1 MGQPKTTIELNGKLY
16 DASTGAMVQPAA
28 ASAPNTPASVGK
40 VVDGFTRRPESIHI
54 TKPQAAP
61 KPSTTHQTPTA
72 HHASRKPQHAQTL
85 MRHVV
90 QKPQVVPATQPVS
103 SSITTPK
110 EVLLPASAAQVR
122 QERAAHIAKSSAIS
136 RFSSKQNDTPT
147 VSKKVAHLPVRAHPE
162 TPQNIAPPIAKASN
176 KASSNSFHK
185 ALEHADSHH
194 AAPLKA
200 KKLRHRTAKKMG
212 VSTRVL
218 GIASTAL
225 VVVLLTGFVA
235 YQNSPNIAMYLAA
248 NQAGFHGSIP
258 GYTPGGFGMS
268 GPIKATPG
276 AITVN
281 FRSHTD
287 NRSYTVTQKPSNWT
301 SDSLRFNFF
310 KATDSP
316 TALLDKGKTIYFYN
330 NGASAAW
337 VNGGVLYQITGDANL
352 NSDQVVS
359 IADSL

>member
-28 ASAPNTPASVGK
+28 TQPTHIPVSTGK
-40 VVDGFTRRPESIHI
+40 VVDGFTRRPEPTAS
-54 TKPQAAP
+54 P
-61 KPSTTHQTPTA
+61 KPHPVSPA
-72 HHASRKPQHAQTL
+72 HHTTRKPQHAQTL

-90 QKPQVVPATQPVS
+90 QKPQAKPV
-103 SSITTPK
+103 TTPVTSRLSTSKK
-110 EVLLPASAAQVR
+110 EPLLPPTAAQVR
-122 QERAAHIAKSSAIS
+122 QQRAAHVPKSSAIS
-136 RFSSKQNDTPT
+136 RFSTTQTDAPT

-162 TPQNIAPPIAKASN
+162 APLAVAPPIAARAPAHTSTT
-176 KASSNSFHK
+176 SFNK
-185 ALEHADSHH
+185 ALEHANSHH
-194 AAPLKA
+194 QAPLKA

-212 VSTRVL
+212 VSTRAL
-218 GIASTAL
+218 SIASTAL

-235 YQNSPNIAMYLAA
+235 YQNSANIAMYMAA

-268 GPIKATPG
+268 GPIKASPG
-276 AITVN
+276 SITVN
-281 FRSHTD
+281 FHSRTD
-287 NRSYTVTQKPSNWT
+287 DRSYTVTQKPSNWT

-316 TALLDKGKTIYFYN
+316 TALLDKGKTIYFYD
-330 NGASAAW
+330 NGTSAAW
-337 VNGGVLYQITGDANL
+337 VNGGVLYQISGNANL